1 MGRCAEW
8 KTTGSAWLFP
18 VPWAF
23 RSLLKFIDETYDSS
37 KYPIYVTE
45 NGLSSRDEGYGT
57 DFDPGTNGT
66 DLEPNLNDQFR
77 VDFYNEYIGQ
87 MLRAI
92 NEDDVTGECTPS
104 NSELKTVFS
113 RGIHCMVANGQLRV
127 GQGLH

>member
-23 RSLLKFIDETYDSS
+23 RSLLKFIHETYDSS

-92 NEDDVTGECTPS
+92 NEDGVTGECTAS
-104 NSELKTVFS
+104 NSELKAVFS
-113 RGIHCMVANGQLRV
+113 RSIHCMVANGQLRV